1 MNSLKSPEKKWYFNI
16 AVGIFIFLLVCIGF
30 SMQHDKYKA
39 LKADYT
45 KEQLKIDS
53 CNKKIKAYELSNR
66 KADSVI
72 HDLEHKNDSL
82 RDIKPIIMM
91 YYDKKMKSINSASA
105 IEHAQ
110 WIDTI
115 VAKSQIYNRKK

>member
-30 SMQHDKYKA
+30 SIQHDKYKA

-66 KADSVI
+66 KADSII

-82 RDIKPIIMM
+82 KDIKPIIMM
-91 YYDKKMKSINSASA
+91 YYDKKMKNINAASA
-105 IEHAQ
+105 NEHAR
-110 WIDTI
+110 WMDSI
-115 VAKSQIYNRKK
+115 VTKVNSMKK